1 MVRAGRDI
9 PEVVEIALGVGP
21 LQMNRDA
28 AVGREIVD
36 GEAGEHRFGAQDA
49 QRRPWGWTGGLR
61 DRDTGRGEHGG
72 APFRPEAVLPTHTTW
87 CVVSSVQSSLKSR
100 RHKLLSHQDF
110 A

>member
-28 AVGREIVD
+28 AVGRKVVD

-49 QRRPWGWTGGLR
+49 QRRPGGRTGGLG
-61 DRDTGRGEHGG
+61 DRGAGRADHGG
-72 APFRPEAVLPTHTTW
+72 APFLPEAMYPTHDTV
-87 CVVSSVQSSLKSR
+87 CSVFSTV
-100 RHKLLSHQDF
+100 F
-110 A
+110 FTV